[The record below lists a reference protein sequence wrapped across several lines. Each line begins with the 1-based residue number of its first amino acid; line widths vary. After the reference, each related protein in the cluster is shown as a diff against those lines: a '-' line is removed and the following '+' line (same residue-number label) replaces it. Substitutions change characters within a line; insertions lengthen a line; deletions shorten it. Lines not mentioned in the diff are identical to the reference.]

1 MTFNSGK
8 AQRGLGE
15 MREGGANALN
25 VYLLYLLKYGLP
37 LSFSNL
43 RNNEKFNAGVVI
55 IPIGS
60 PSMYFS

>member
-1 MTFNSGK
+1 MTFDSGK
-8 AQRGLGE
+8 AQRGLGG

-25 VYLLYLLKYGLP
+25 VYLLKYGFP

-55 IPIGS
+55 IPFGS
-60 PSMYFS
+60 PSVYFS